1 MLSHSGFRPLS
12 MSMGPM
18 LREESFHLGTGLTGL
33 KRVARAGVVPV
44 ALQQKFHNKWLSGS
58 LDLFGNDHSSSA
70 VWAYIW
76 GIKGRP
82 EEDKEKT
89 DADKELLNDY
99 ARRQYY
105 QECAK
110 LVDQINAAVAGDE
123 KLYIADIRFNRQI
136 GEYAGKP
143 YSVDG
148 RLLDRD
154 EYEAHLKEVLPS
166 EDDEKLLEDIFKEDW
181 LAPKAA

>member
-1 MLSHSGFRPLS
+1 

-33 KRVARAGVVPV
+33 KRVAKADVVPIKI
-44 ALQQKFHNKWLSGS
+44 QQKFHNKWLSGS

-82 EEDKEKT
+82 EEDKEQN

-110 LVDQINAAVAGDE
+110 LVDQVNSVIPGEE
-123 KLYIADIRFNRQI
+123 KIYTADIRFNRQI
-136 GEYAGKP
+136 GEFAGKP

-154 EYEAHLKEVLPS
+154 EHERHLKEVLPN
-166 EDDEKLLEDIFKEDW
+166 DNDEKELAEIFKRDDW
-181 LAPKAA
+181 VAPKAA